1 MYSYLYIYVYLF
13 ICIYIYVYI
22 YLYIYIYSN
31 IYIYTRVYSQ
41 TTLGVQ
47 LETREYNAP
56 VFTRHKLNVNLN
68 QALTV
73 KQSRTIV

>member
-1 MYSYLYIYVYLF
+1 MYIYLYVYIYVYLF
-13 ICIYIYVYI
+13 
-22 YLYIYIYSN
+22 